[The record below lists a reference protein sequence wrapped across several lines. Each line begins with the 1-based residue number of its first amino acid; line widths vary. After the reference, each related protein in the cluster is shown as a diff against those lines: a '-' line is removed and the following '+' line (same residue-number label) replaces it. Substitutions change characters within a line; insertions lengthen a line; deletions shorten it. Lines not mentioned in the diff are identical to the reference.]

1 MKLRPGGER
10 EAEQRCSE
18 VLSATLQIEGSSLKH
33 LKCNKT
39 LNVKVISGAEQKLS
53 VKNGMRRVT

>member
-33 LKCNKT
+33 LKCNKA